1 MLAAPR
7 SEASPTKVK
16 AYDCLKSP
24 CAWLVLPAGPSTKDY
39 DASANRSV
47 LLHGRIIS
55 GLQALLKLFQLVLHL
70 PALLVAKRLLEV
82 FDLFLPVL
90 VAERSLRLHVDL
102 VSRGIIDFLYLLVP
116 RSLLLFLVLLGFA
129 LDAKVSALHDPFLC
143 GDAVAELLVVADD
156 QDATLV
162 ILDRQDEGA
171 EALPVE
177 VVSGFVEDEDVG
189 VLPHGRPM

>member
-1 MLAAPR
+1 MLSA
-7 SEASPTKVK
+7 
-16 AYDCLKSP
+16 KSKS
-24 CAWLVLPAGPSTKDY
+24 VRLP
-39 DASANRSV
+39 
-47 LLHGRIIS
+47 IS
-55 GLQALLKLFQLVLHL
+55 GLQALLKFFQLVLHL
-70 PALLVAKRLLEV
+70 PALLVAKRFLLLAVLKLLLEV

-102 VSRGIIDFLYLLVP
+102 VSRGIINFLYLLVP
-116 RSLLLFLVLLGFA
+116 RSLLLARVLLGLA

-171 EALPVE
+171 EALAVE
-177 VVSGFVEDEDVG
+177 VVGGLVEDEDVG
-189 VLPHGRPM
+189 VLPHGRGEDNLHLHATAQLIDLRVAR